1 MATFQ
6 EEKEMVDDRISTLLR
21 NYSESN
27 SSTPISF
34 EYYPPKTEAVVINV
48 TSYINHHSTIIIKSI
63 IIIIFNHNNYYYYY

>member
-6 EEKEMVDDRISTLLR
+6 EEKDNKMVDDRISTLLR

-34 EYYPPKTEAVVINV
+34 EYYPPKTEAVVYQRHYYHY
-48 TSYINHHSTIIIKSI
+48 TYINHHQLYHHKI
-63 IIIIFNHNNYYYYY
+63 NYYYHIQS